1 MLGLLYTSY
10 ITDIGTN
17 ITHEINAPGL
27 TPSLTAFF
35 VVVVVVV
42 VVVLLLLLR
51 FAFCIIRGRATKNG
65 EGLGTPIT

>member
-42 VVVLLLLLR
+42 VVVLLLR